1 MNRTKRDIL
10 NNLDYFE
17 NSIKERT
24 SSIIKFIQW
33 IENGRVSNERLNTVK
48 QEIGKIYLYKSITK
62 YSAGYGIHEL
72 KNDLLQSIKYVYKS
86 WNGFWK
92 LKNSKG
98 KVLNQ
103 YILSAYD
110 EMIWTLSL
118 ALLLRIDNSEFKNLV
133 EVIDRDNI
141 KDELF
146 EFIIKGKISSRI
158 SSSEESYEEYFTI
171 TTIFEKL
178 RLAIKSESKREAELL
193 IKDFLEKD
201 WYKKH
206 KDAGWHNS
214 HKSKNNIYFGY
225 WSFESAAITC
235 LMDLD
240 DSDYQGNEFY
250 PRALVDYYR
259 KTSSK

>member
-1 MNRTKRDIL
+1 MAIDFPKSYWDNYTEELTRIIHRSQNRLTSEEFPKDRINYVGRGL
-10 NNLDYFE
+10 ASNYLKLTIAHY
-17 NSIKERT
+17 T
-24 SSIIKFIQW
+24 SSKNIEVARELILKVIKHAH
-33 IENGRVSNERLNTVK
+33 L
-48 QEIGKIYLYKSITK
+48 
-62 YSAGYGIHEL
+62 
-72 KNDLLQSIKYVYKS
+72 S
-86 WNGFWK
+86 WDGFWK

-118 ALLLRIDNSEFKNLV
+118 ALLLRIDNYEFKKLV
-133 EVIDRDNI
+133 EIIDRDNV

-146 EFIIKGKISSRI
+146 EFIIKGKFSSRI
-158 SSSEESYEEYFTI
+158 SSSDESYEEYFAI
-171 TTIFEKL
+171 PTIFEKL
-178 RLAIKSESKREAELL
+178 RLAIKSKSKREAELL

-250 PRALVDYYR
+250 PRALVDYYK